1 MGQWCDMHSTQ
12 DPHERHASQE
22 IRLNEAA
29 ASIAKI
35 VNDEAEIGGSDHRSI
50 FQGCA
55 TAPYFAA
62 DELESECRA
71 LQTAVLLCH
80 TRDEEVM
87 GILYGRELRDKLM
100 KLGYRVE
107 WHEYEQGGHW
117 LNELGDNVVAF
128 IIRQHAS
135 ATAAEEVHVM

>member
-1 MGQWCDMHSTQ
+1 MSKPLAG
-12 DPHERHASQE
+12 
-22 IRLNEAA
+22 L
-29 ASIAKI
+29 
-35 VNDEAEIGGSDHRSI
+35 IGLCSWLPEQSR
-50 FQGCA
+50 
-55 TAPYFAA
+55 
-62 DELESECRA
+62 LESECRA

-117 LNELGDNVVAF
+117 LDELGDNVVAF